1 MRSHDEQR
9 KQPTSYEGLRQKVA
23 VKPQGYVGAPSSSSA
38 QVDHSSREDQGDL
51 LDRMLERNN
60 LLFSGDAK
68 R

>member
-1 MRSHDEQR
+1 MRSHDGQR
-9 KQPTSYEGLRQKVA
+9 KQPTSYEGSRQKVA
-23 VKPQGYVGAPSSSSA
+23 VKPQGYAGVPSPSTA
-38 QVDHSSREDQGDL
+38 QVANSSREDQGDL